1 MNRVYSINFYYVY
14 ILCWLYVIAISMA
27 NSNSS
32 NNNHHHP
39 RLLSLLI
46 QQCRYEI
53 DVDKQFALL
62 QKINS
67 LLPKTSRL
75 RMPSLITDDYIRTAL
90 DTIDDYLL
98 DKKHTLIDKKLNVMY
113 DSVA

>member
-1 MNRVYSINFYYVY
+1 MG
-14 ILCWLYVIAISMA
+14 
-27 NSNSS
+27 
-32 NNNHHHP
+32 NNHPH
-39 RLLSLLI
+39 LLSTLI
-46 QQCRYEI
+46 QQCRYEM

-75 RMPSLITDDYIRTAL
+75 SMPSLITDDYIRTAL
-90 DTIDDYLL
+90 DKIDEYLL
-98 DKKHTLIDKKLNVMY
+98 DKKRTLINRKLNVMY

>member
-1 MNRVYSINFYYVY
+1 
-14 ILCWLYVIAISMA
+14 MA
-27 NSNSS
+27 NHHLRHLSS
-32 NNNHHHP
+32 
-39 RLLSLLI
+39 LI
-46 QQCRYEI
+46 QQCRYEM

-67 LLPKTSRL
+67 SLPKASRL

-90 DTIDDYLL
+90 DTIDEYLL
-98 DKKHTLIDKKLNVMY
+98 DKKRTLIDKKLNVTY